1 MAVPAT
7 LQPLVNLQ
15 VDTRQV
21 STVRDSSGLGRV
33 VTLAVGV
40 TQRAL
45 GSRAIRFIP
54 ATSIETD
61 DEKEVEIKVWNWRS
75 DF

>member
-15 VDTRQV
+15 VDIRQV

-45 GSRAIRFIP
+45 GRAIRFIP